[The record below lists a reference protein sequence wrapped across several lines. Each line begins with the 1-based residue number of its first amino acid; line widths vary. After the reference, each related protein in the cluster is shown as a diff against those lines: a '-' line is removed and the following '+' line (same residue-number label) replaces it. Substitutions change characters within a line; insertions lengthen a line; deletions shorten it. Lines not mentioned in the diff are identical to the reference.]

1 MSNGLLLILEFFKTG
16 LFAIGGGP
24 ATIPFLMD
32 MANKYP
38 WFSMQE
44 LSDMIAVSESTP
56 GPVGINMAT
65 YAGFKTLGT
74 FGGVVSTLA
83 LTVPSIITILIIAR
97 FLEGFQ
103 ENKTVKAVFKAIKP
117 AVTALI
123 AVAVMNIF
131 KVSLFDITKNTDS
144 TFISGVMNGTVSFR
158 LASAIIGVVIF
169 VLLQVKQTKKMHPA
183 LWFLFAAIVGIVF
196 KL

>member
-1 MSNGLLLILEFFKTG
+1 MNQAFLLIFEFFKTG

-32 MANKYP
+32 MAKKYP
-38 WFSMQE
+38 WFTMQE
-44 LSDMIAVSESTP
+44 LSDMIAISESTP
-56 GPVGINMAT
+56 GPIGINMAT

-83 LTVPSIITILIIAR
+83 LTIPSIIIIIIIAK

-103 ENKTVKAVFKAIKP
+103 ENHTVQVVFRSIRP

-123 AVAVMNIF
+123 ASAVISMIR
-131 KVSLFDITKNTDS
+131 VSLFEQTEAAWSPRINS
-144 TFISGVMNGTVSFR
+144 CI
-158 LASAIIGVVIF
+158 LCVVIF
-169 VLLQVKQTKKMHPA
+169 LLLQWKKTKKMHPA
-183 LWFLFAAIVGIVF
+183 LWFLIAAVIGIIF
-196 KL
+196 RF

>member
-1 MSNGLLLILEFFKTG
+1 MNDCLLLIWEFFKTG
-16 LFAIGGGP
+16 LFAVGGGP

-32 MANKYP
+32 IAKKHP

-65 YAGFKTLGT
+65 YAGFKTLGV
-74 FGGVVSTLA
+74 FGGIVSTLA
-83 LTVPSIITILIIAR
+83 LTVPSIVIILIIAR

-103 ENKTVKAVFKAIKP
+103 DNPTVKAVFRGIKP

-123 AVAVMNIF
+123 AVAVINIF
-131 KVSLFDITKNTDS
+131 KVSVFDVN
-144 TFISGVMNGTVSFR
+144 MNPRIPSM
-158 LASAIIGVVIF
+158 IIGVVIF
-169 VLLQVKQTKKMHPA
+169 ALLQWGKTKKMHPA
-183 LWFLFAAIVGIVF
+183 LWFLFAAVIGIVF
-196 KL
+196 SL

>member
-1 MSNGLLLILEFFKTG
+1 MHDFFLLVFEFFKTG
-16 LFAIGGGP
+16 LFAVGGGP

-32 MANKYP
+32 MAKKYP

-44 LSDMIAVSESTP
+44 LSDMIAISESTP

-65 YAGFKTLGT
+65 YAGFKTLGA
-74 FGGVVSTLA
+74 FGGIVSTLA
-83 LTVPSIITILIIAR
+83 LTIPSIIIILIIAR

-103 ENKTVKAVFKAIKP
+103 ENRIVKAVFAGIKP

-123 AVAVMNIF
+123 AVAVLNIF
-131 KVSLFDITKNTDS
+131 EVSLFDMADGSIVPR
-144 TFISGVMNGTVSFR
+144 ISSM
-158 LASAIIGVVIF
+158 IIGVVIF
-169 VLLQVKQTKKMHPA
+169 AGLQIKKTKKMHPA
-183 LWFLFAAIVGIVF
+183 LWFLIAAIVGVVF